1 MRIGFV
7 RSLLFDRYGDFW
19 TGLARGADG
28 EVVFADRQAV
38 ESALRTPF
46 VSSSPGLVF
55 RVATAEA
62 TVLADCDIIVVPQL
76 NPGSTARRGGAQ
88 DPWIAAFP
96 ELLGA
101 SGGLLNV
108 QAVPASLEG
117 DVSALAI
124 EFLQRLTPDAGRI
137 RRLWDRSR
145 ALAVEPARRAPG
157 QTRQGT
163 TAVIGQPWLL
173 DRKLAALAVG
183 DGALFQTQLELAPSV
198 LRQEVPAPDSGLADT
213 DREVLGAARWF
224 MRRGGIDRIVMVVD
238 EGSGADE
245 WLARQVVK
253 SAHKPVEVVRAQEL
267 LPGPDL
273 IGYLV
278 SRALPVGA
286 EPS

>member
-19 TGLARGADG
+19 TALTRGADG
-28 EVVFADRQAV
+28 EVVFADRAQV

-55 RVATAEA
+55 KVATAEA
-62 TVLADCDIIVVPQL
+62 TVLADCDMIVVPQL

-108 QAVPASLEG
+108 QAVPANLEA

-124 EFLQRLTPDAGRI
+124 EFLQRLTPDPGRI
-137 RRLWDRSR
+137 RRLWDRNR
-145 ALAVEPARRAPG
+145 TLATEPARPAPR

-173 DRKLAALAVG
+173 DRKLAELAAG
-183 DGALFQTQLELAPSV
+183 EGASVQTQLEIAPRV
-198 LRQEVPAPDSGLADT
+198 LRQELPATDSGLADT

-224 MRRGGIDRIVMVVD
+224 MRRGGIARIVMVVD

-245 WLARQVVK
+245 WLARQIVK
-253 SAHKPVEVVRAQEL
+253 SAHKPVEVVKAQDL
-267 LPGPDL
+267 LPGPAL
-273 IGYLV
+273 LEHLV
-278 SRALPVGA
+278 ARALPGA